1 MYSICIY
8 STTSF
13 LKHWLSE
20 NLTYLT
26 ICCESPSPRCPLLLL
41 SYPTP
46 GLSNTWFI
54 QHLVYLTP
62 GLSNTW
68 FIHHLV
74 YPTPGLSN
82 TWFIQH
88 LVYLTPGFSN
98 SFYEELTVCCW
109 MNESLMYIHVYTM
122 CVHTYIRLYVCVY
135 MHTSVHP
142 VVLSYIRIYIHCIH
156 VHISTCVCILCLT
169 FTLMYVVNL
178 LCVYEY
184 NPLCHTSFCLG
195 GLSSWIQNLPPQWS
209 TSSIQQRG

>member
-1 MYSICIY
+1 MYVCTYLCTCVLLYVRIY
-8 STTSF
+8 NTTSF
-13 LKHWLSE
+13 IQHWLSE

-54 QHLVYLTP
+54 
-62 GLSNTW
+62 
-68 FIHHLV
+68 HHLV

-88 LVYLTPGFSN
+88 LVYPTPGLSNTWFIQRLVYPTPGFSN
-98 SFYEELTVCCW
+98 LFYEELTVCCW
-109 MNESLMYIHVYTM
+109 MNESLMYIRMYV
-122 CVHTYIRLYVCVY
+122 CTYIRPYILLYFH
-135 MHTSVHP
+135 M
-142 VVLSYIRIYIHCIH
+142 CIH

-184 NPLCHTSFCLG
+184 IPL
-195 GLSSWIQNLPPQWS
+195 
-209 TSSIQQRG
+209 